1 MNELQSRQ
9 VAISM
14 ATTTAQGWEGER
26 ARAQSQSR
34 IMIRRQN
41 DAECSVSVA
50 HSVASL
56 FPLGACPLVLG
67 FRVAIKVTMQYV
79 PRHGLLSQG

>member
-1 MNELQSRQ
+1 
-9 VAISM
+9 
-14 ATTTAQGWEGER
+14 
-26 ARAQSQSR
+26 
-34 IMIRRQN
+34 MIRRQN